1 MELEGRYVALWLADA
16 GARMLFG
23 LEPSGYGQEYRWLIA
38 GKVQG
43 ESPVG
48 IWMKTEHLATAEG
61 VVLVSPPDPIL
72 VRWEWII
79 TASLLRDRPKRYED
93 VTLKLEAAG
102 G

>member
-23 LEPSGYGQEYRWLIA
+23 LEPSGFGQEYRWLIA

-43 ESPVG
+43 ESPIG
-48 IWMKTEHLATAEG
+48 IWLKAEHVATPEG
-61 VVLVSPPDPIL
+61 HVLVPPADVIL

-79 TASLLRDRPKRYED
+79 TASLLRERPTRYED
-93 VTLKLEAAG
+93 VTLRLEAASG
-102 G
+102 